1 MRKLLIFF
9 TLFIFSSISYSGD
22 EVEKFVL
29 EQHNKIFN
37 YINTSKDLLKND
49 KDKFLIGLEKS
60 LQDLIISKEISK
72 RVLGKKNFKII
83 SKEVNEALTFLEEA
97 LKGDDEQEIEN
108 KTKALEKATALRDQ
122 RLEDFDLKFRD
133 TLFDTYS
140 TALVEIDNTNI
151 VINSH
156 SHPRE
161 RLDLAIVKMSI
172 NVSDSDFDLIY
183 KMKKINNKWSVIGI
197 ILDGIDLI
205 AIFRKQ
211 FDKLL
216 DDSEG
221 NFDLAIQN
229 WELES

>member
-1 MRKLLIFF
+1 MRKLSIFF

-37 YINTSKDLLKND
+37 YIKASENLFKND
-49 KDKFLIGLEKS
+49 KDKFLIGMEKS
-60 LQDLIISKEISK
+60 LKDLLISEEISK
-72 RVLGKKNFKII
+72 RVLGKKNYKI
-83 SKEVNEALTFLEEA
+83 A
-97 LKGDDEQEIEN
+97 
-108 KTKALEKATALRDQ
+108 TKDQ
-122 RLEDFDLKFRD
+122 RQQFNLKFKN

-140 TALVEIDNTNI
+140 AALVEIDNTNI

-156 SHPRE
+156 IHPNE
-161 RLDLAIVKMSI
+161 RLDLAIVKMTV

-183 KMKKINNKWSVIGI
+183 KMKKIDNKWSVIGI

-211 FDKLL
+211 FNKLL
-216 DDSEG
+216 EDSEG

-229 WELES
+229 WKLES

>member
-1 MRKLLIFF
+1 MRKLSIFF

-37 YINTSKDLLKND
+37 YIKTSENLFKND
-49 KDKFLIGLEKS
+49 KDKFLIGMEKS
-60 LQDLIISKEISK
+60 LEDLLISEEISK
-72 RVLGKKNFKII
+72 RVLGKKNYKI
-83 SKEVNEALTFLEEA
+83 A
-97 LKGDDEQEIEN
+97 
-108 KTKALEKATALRDQ
+108 TKDQ
-122 RLEDFDLKFRD
+122 RKQFNLKFKN

-140 TALVEIDNTNI
+140 TALIEIDNTNI
-151 VINSH
+151 QINSH
-156 SHPRE
+156 IHPNE
-161 RLDLAIVKMSI
+161 RLDLAIVKMTV

-183 KMKKINNKWSVIGI
+183 KMKKIDNKWSVIGI

-211 FDKLL
+211 FNKLL
-216 DDSEG
+216 EDSEG

>member
-1 MRKLLIFF
+1 MRKLLFFF
-9 TLFIFSSISYSGD
+9 TLFIFSSISFSGD

-37 YINTSKDLLKND
+37 YINTSEDLLKND
-49 KDKFLIGLEKS
+49 KDKFLMGLEKS
-60 LQDLIISKEISK
+60 LQGLIISKEISK
-72 RVLGKKNFKII
+72 RVLGKKNFKIV
-83 SKEVNEALTFLEEA
+83 SKDVNEALTLLEEA
-97 LKGDDEQEIEN
+97 LKGEDEQEIDD

-122 RLEDFDLKFRD
+122 RLEDFDLKFKN

-151 VINSH
+151 VINEH

-161 RLDLAIVKMSI
+161 RLDLAIVKMSV

-211 FDKLL
+211 FNKLL
-216 DDSEG
+216 EDSEG

>member
-1 MRKLLIFF
+1 MRKLSIFF
-9 TLFIFSSISYSGD
+9 TLFVFSSISYSGD

-37 YINTSKDLLKND
+37 YINTSKNLLKND
-49 KDKFLIGLEKS
+49 KDKFLIGMEKS
-60 LQDLIISKEISK
+60 LQDLIISEEISK
-72 RVLGKKNFKII
+72 RVLGKKNYKIAT
-83 SKEVNEALTFLEEA
+83 KE
-97 LKGDDEQEIEN
+97 
-108 KTKALEKATALRDQ
+108 Q
-122 RLEDFDLKFRD
+122 RKQFDLKFKN

-156 SHPRE
+156 IHPNE

-183 KMKKINNKWSVIGI
+183 KMKKIDNKWSVIGI
-197 ILDGIDLI
+197 ILDGIDLA

-216 DDSEG
+216 EDSGG

-229 WELES
+229 WKLES

>member
-1 MRKLLIFF
+1 MRKLSIFF
-9 TLFIFSSISYSGD
+9 TLFIFSSVSYSGD

-29 EQHNKIFN
+29 EQHKKIFD
-37 YINTSKDLLKND
+37 YINTSENLLKND
-49 KDKFLIGLEKS
+49 KDKFLMGMENS
-60 LQDLIISKEISK
+60 LQGLIISEEISK
-72 RVLGKKNFKII
+72 RVLGKKNYKI
-83 SKEVNEALTFLEEA
+83 A
-97 LKGDDEQEIEN
+97 
-108 KTKALEKATALRDQ
+108 TKDQ
-122 RLEDFDLKFRD
+122 RKQFDLKFKN

-140 TALVEIDNTNI
+140 AALVELDNTNI

-156 SHPRE
+156 VHPNE
-161 RLDLAIVKMSI
+161 RLDLAIVKMSV

-211 FDKLL
+211 FNKLL

-229 WELES
+229 WKLES